1 MTVYHARSNHT
12 HTHTHARTHTHTHTH
27 ARAHTHTYAHSHIS
41 TLSLS
46 LCLSLTLT
54 YSLSVCLSVYLSLSL
69 SRALSSQIDSQTR
82 TDMYAHN
89 SRARSCRQTNMQH
102 IRGKEF
108 DLGSKR
114 CDTGLKLQTKYPKHH
129 FTCSWNILSVET
141 KQ

>member
-12 HTHTHARTHTHTHTH
+12 HTHTHAHTRTHTHTRAHTHTHTH
-27 ARAHTHTYAHSHIS
+27 IHTYQ
-41 TLSLS
+41 LSLS
-46 LCLSLTLT
+46 LSVSHSLSLTLC
-54 YSLSVCLSVYLSLSL
+54 LSVCLSISLSL

-114 CDTGLKLQTKYPKHH
+114 CDTGLKLQTKYSKHH

>member
-12 HTHTHARTHTHTHTH
+12 HTHTHAHTLTRTHTRAHTHTHTH
-27 ARAHTHTYAHSHIS
+27 IHTYQ
-41 TLSLS
+41 LSLS
-46 LCLSLTLT
+46 LSVSHSLSLTLC
-54 YSLSVCLSVYLSLSL
+54 LSVCLSISLSL